1 MAKNTKKVEKNEFD
15 ESIAAS
21 VSFFEKNKTKILTC
35 CGVVVAVIIC
45 ALLVHQFIITPRNQK
60 AEESI
65 FAAQT
70 LFQTGD
76 YEKALNGDETTM
88 GFLAIADKFKCTKTA
103 NVAKLYSGICYAET
117 GKYEEAVKMLNSYDG
132 KGDALISPAA
142 TAALGNC
149 YAQLGQ
155 NEKAVEYLLKAA
167 KQADNDVLS
176 PTYLIE
182 AGQLYEAMEKPEKA
196 LECYKQVKEKYQ
208 QSLQFNEID
217 KYIERLSK

>member
-21 VSFFEKNKTKILTC
+21 VSFFEKNKKKILTC

-103 NVAKLYSGICYAET
+103 NIAKLYAGICYAET

-142 TAALGNC
+142 TAGLGNC

-167 KQADNDVLS
+167 KQADSDVLS

-196 LECYKQVKEKYQ
+196 LECYKQVKENYQ

>member
-21 VSFFEKNKTKILTC
+21 VSFFEKNKKKILTC

-103 NVAKLYSGICYAET
+103 NIAKLYAGICYAET
-117 GKYEEAVKMLNSYDG
+117 GKYEEAAKMLNSYDG

-167 KQADNDVLS
+167 KQADSDVLS

>member
-88 GFLAIADKFKCTKTA
+88 GFLTIADKFKCTKTA
-103 NVAKLYSGICYAET
+103 NVAKLYAGICYAET

>member
-103 NVAKLYSGICYAET
+103 NVAKLYAGICYAET

-142 TAALGNC
+142 IAALGNC

>member
-76 YEKALNGDETTM
+76 YDKALNGGETTM

-103 NVAKLYSGICYAET
+103 NVAKLYAGICYAET

>member
-88 GFLAIADKFKCTKTA
+88 GFLDIADKFKCTKTA
-103 NVAKLYSGICYAET
+103 NVAKLYAGICYAET
-117 GKYEEAVKMLNSYDG
+117 GKYEEAVKM
-132 KGDALISPAA
+132 
-142 TAALGNC
+142 
-149 YAQLGQ
+149 
-155 NEKAVEYLLKAA
+155 
-167 KQADNDVLS
+167 
-176 PTYLIE
+176 
-182 AGQLYEAMEKPEKA
+182 
-196 LECYKQVKEKYQ
+196 
-208 QSLQFNEID
+208 
-217 KYIERLSK
+217 